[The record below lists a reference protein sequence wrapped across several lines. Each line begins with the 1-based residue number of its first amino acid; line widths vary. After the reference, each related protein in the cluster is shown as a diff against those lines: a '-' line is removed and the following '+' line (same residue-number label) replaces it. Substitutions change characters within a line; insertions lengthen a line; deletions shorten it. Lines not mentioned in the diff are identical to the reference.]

1 MTCKHAV
8 MLNLTCSYR
17 TINYSKAF
25 FLTSQ
30 VGRNVCY
37 AFLAVERQVLSQN
50 YSYEGQMAIFIKI
63 INVFTMEHAVSF
75 LGIDTHLCK
84 MECLQDYSL
93 QHLDS
98 S

>member
-1 MTCKHAV
+1 MNITGWQKCLLCFFGCGKAG
-8 MLNLTCSYR
+8 
-17 TINYSKAF
+17 TITK
-25 FLTSQ
+25 LH
-30 VGRNVCY
+30 
-37 AFLAVERQVLSQN
+37 
-50 YSYEGQMAIFIKI
+50 SYEGQMAIFIKI